1 MLLDS
6 IKNDL
11 VILTGPL
18 INENTSGEYIK
29 PPKSPPRTLIH
40 NCDQKLKLKPEQTK
54 HSFKSKKTNTCNRKT
69 CISHV

>member
-29 PPKSPPRTLIH
+29 PPKIH